1 MQKAPCG
8 LVINMQKATRPGHK
22 HTEKE
27 RPHMR
32 KTRAFLSFLTT
43 AFLSLSAALCPLVL
57 SCNGNGGT
65 GDMDGDTYTPGGVG
79 GGVLPK

>member
-1 MQKAPCG
+1 MPRTK
-8 LVINMQKATRPGHK
+8 
-22 HTEKE
+22 
-27 RPHMR
+27 
-32 KTRAFLSFLTT
+32 SFLITM
-43 AFLSLSAALCPLVL
+43 AAVLCLLSAFM